1 MGESYFWRQRFLILR
16 CHAKLPA
23 STTVP
28 LQYVVATPYNKIM
41 IQYNVLLFTNQR
53 LFRMFPSDKPKEK
66 NDTCNC
72 GFKLDLGMG
81 LGAGSFCRS
90 AIATG
95 TFAPEIC
102 LHF

>member
-1 MGESYFWRQRFLILR
+1 
-16 CHAKLPA
+16 
-23 STTVP
+23 
-28 LQYVVATPYNKIM
+28 M
-41 IQYNVLLFTNQR
+41 IEYNVLLFTNQR

-95 TFAPEIC
+95 TFAAEIC